1 MERASR
7 PTSLAGEL
15 LDALVAR
22 VRLGP
27 RRPLA
32 LGPDALSA
40 QWSAIRAVWRRG
52 RGGVYLGPFGFAAT
66 VTPEAR
72 LVRDVAERGSEGE
85 ALAFAHL
92 EDPDASVAG
101 HCLAVLA
108 RRRSELLRHLP
119 PSLLARQ
126 ERIEVHD
133 CKVFAHGLGE
143 WAALV
148 AERGY

>member
-1 MERASR
+1 MSV
-7 PTSLAGEL
+7 AGEL
-15 LDALVAR
+15 LDALIAR

-27 RRPLA
+27 RRPLT

-40 QWSAIRAVWRRG
+40 QWPAIRATWLRG

-101 HCLAVLA
+101 HCLGVLA
-108 RRRSELLRHLP
+108 QRSSELLRHLP

-126 ERIEVHD
+126 ERIEVYH
-133 CKVFAHGLGE
+133 CKVFTYTLGE
-143 WAALV
+143 WATQV